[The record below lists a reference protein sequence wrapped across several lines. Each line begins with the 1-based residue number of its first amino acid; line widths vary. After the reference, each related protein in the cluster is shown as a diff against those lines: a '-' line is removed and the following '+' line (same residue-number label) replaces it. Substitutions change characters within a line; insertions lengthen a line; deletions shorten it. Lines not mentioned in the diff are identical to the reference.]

1 MTEIEN
7 RGLARLAGSA
17 TILRIT
23 SSLILKLPMKLHCRP
38 PGFAATVALVCLLG
52 GFTSGQVFAHS
63 TAQTPKKIST
73 RTAQKPTAKPAYSS
87 QASKARADALS
98 KARLAARVRMAR
110 DNAVPRFKT
119 DSTGTVVP
127 DLHAA
132 AAIIYDPQT
141 HQVLWEENSHDQ
153 RSIASITKVM
163 TAVVFIESGPD
174 MTQVVSVDR
183 SDTTAASATHLR
195 AGHQVS
201 VHDLLHLLLISS
213 DNAAARALA
222 RVSPWGPAGFVARM
236 NEKAIELGL
245 QNTSYADPSGLD
257 ANNVSSAYD
266 MARLIAYASSDDRIS
281 EIMRKPE
288 FTVTLSRQPVRIHS
302 TNQLLSRADME
313 GNVLGAKTGFIGRS
327 GYCLAT
333 LLKMPQVNQP
343 VAVVVL
349 GARSNAGRFAEV
361 RNLFTWLTTKA
372 QDLLVKKDHEEP
384 DGRSPDQPPYPR

>member
-1 MTEIEN
+1 MN
-7 RGLARLAGSA
+7 SFRRLTGFVA
-17 TILRIT
+17 T
-23 SSLILKLPMKLHCRP
+23 
-38 PGFAATVALVCLLG
+38 AALVCLLG
-52 GFTSGQVFAHS
+52 GLCPVGALAGALPQAPVKPATRPAKKSA
-63 TAQTPKKIST
+63 PK
-73 RTAQKPTAKPAYSS
+73 PVAKPAYSPQTARARS
-87 QASKARADALS
+87 DALAKARV
-98 KARLAARVRMAR
+98 AARVRLAR
-110 DNAVPRFKT
+110 EMAVPRYKT
-119 DSTGTVVP
+119 DANGTVVP

-141 HQVLWEENSHDQ
+141 HQVIWEENSHDT

-163 TAVVFIESGPD
+163 TAVVFVEGDPD
-174 MTQVVSVDR
+174 MSQIVTVDR
-183 SDTTAASATHLR
+183 ADTTAASTTHLR
-195 AGHQVS
+195 AGYQVS
-201 VHDLLHLLLISS
+201 VHDLFHLLLISS

-245 QNTSYADPSGLD
+245 QNTTYADPSGLD
-257 ANNVSSAYD
+257 ADNVSSAYD
-266 MARLIAYASSDDRIS
+266 MARLIAYASSDERIS
-281 EIMRKPE
+281 EVMRKPE
-288 FTVTLSRQPVRIHS
+288 ATVMLSRRPVVIHS

-349 GARSNAGRFAEV
+349 GARSNAARFAEV

-372 QDLLVKKDHEEP
+372 QDLLEKKD
-384 DGRSPDQPPYPR
+384 DGRHDPESAGQAPYPR

>member
-1 MTEIEN
+1 MN
-7 RGLARLAGSA
+7 R
-17 TILRIT
+17 
-23 SSLILKLPMKLHCRP
+23 HCRP
-38 PGFAATVALVCLLG
+38 TGFTATVALVCLLC
-52 GFTSGQVFAHS
+52 GFSSGQVFAGS
-63 TAQTPKKIST
+63 TAQPSKKPPARS
-73 RTAQKPTAKPAYSS
+73 AQRPNVKPAYSAQS
-87 QASKARADALS
+87 AKARADALS
-98 KARLAARVRMAR
+98 KARIAARVKAAR
-110 DNAVPRFKT
+110 ETTVPRFKT
-119 DSTGTVVP
+119 DATGTVVP

-141 HQVLWEENSHDQ
+141 HQVIWEENSHDQ

-163 TAVVFIESGPD
+163 TAVVLIESEPD
-174 MTQVVSVDR
+174 MAQVVSVDR
-183 SDTTAASATHLR
+183 TDTTAASVTHLR
-195 AGHQVS
+195 PGQQVS
-201 VHDLLHLLLISS
+201 VRDLLHLLLISS

-257 ANNVSSAYD
+257 ADNVSSAYD
-266 MARLIAYASSDDRIS
+266 MARLIAYASSDERIS

-288 FTVTLSRQPVRIHS
+288 STVMLSRRPVTIHS
-302 TNQLLSRADME
+302 TDQLLSRADME

-349 GARSNAGRFAEV
+349 GARSNAARFAEV

-372 QDLLVKKDHEEP
+372 QDLLVKKDYEEP
-384 DGRSPDQPPYPR
+384 GPEFPDQPPYPR